1 MLYYFACEPERP
13 GGQKGACDCK
23 NLNPFPP
30 AFMKLKWLTI
40 IYALFLVVLVVLAS
54 QKQYLFLF
62 RFVRRTPHA
71 DKVGHLL
78 LMGLLSFLVNL
89 AISCKR
95 IKIGRV
101 QLLAGSLLVG
111 LVVTLEE
118 LSQIFLR
125 YRSFDLIDLAF
136 DYAGILLFG
145 YLACRLMKFRP
156 ARQDKTC

>member
-1 MLYYFACEPERP
+1 MR
-13 GGQKGACDCK
+13 
-23 NLNPFPP
+23 
-30 AFMKLKWLTI
+30 LKWLTI
-40 IYALFLVVLVVLAS
+40 IYALFLVMLVYLAS

-71 DKVGHLL
+71 DKVGHFL

-89 AISCKR
+89 AFSCKR
-95 IKIGRV
+95 MKVGRA
-101 QLLAGSLLVG
+101 QLLTGSLLVA

-125 YRSFDLIDLAF
+125 YRSFDLTDLAF

-145 YLACRLMKFRP
+145 LLACRVMRFRP
-156 ARQDKTC
+156 ARQDKAC